1 MIQLIFEQKSRMSG
15 QLKSFVYSRDWLFSY
30 HETFFFE
37 EFSMNLEQ
45 IFKIWSQRI
54 NTTPLLKFAIFKSE
68 HKNVF
73 NFSMKSTTNI
83 YEVSPFF
90 LSSREPVHIFYHN
103 FNIIWFDLMINNIWL
118 FLDTKMEYIIYEKN
132 ILHYLCFSKIFHFVK
147 INNYMPKSKQTK
159 R

>member
-1 MIQLIFEQKSRMSG
+1 MSG

-68 HKNVF
+68 HKNIF

-103 FNIIWFDLMINNIWL
+103 FNIIWFDLMINNRWL
-118 FLDTKMEYIIYEKN
+118 FLDTKIEYIIYDKN
-132 ILHYLCFSKIFHFVK
+132 INSAFQNASFVNNIFHFVK